1 MLKPLS
7 LPLTKLFMTKK
18 QPLPWSRYIPPGLTL
33 CLGVS
38 LSILAFAL
46 IWNWENRRRDYEFN
60 RRSDDFAIALERQ
73 LNTDLDVILALGDY
87 MRATNKVDRSSFAR
101 FVARPLAIHPSLEIL
116 AWSPRI
122 PNTQRQNYEA
132 KARSKTDPN
141 FQIRERNSLGKIVRA
156 SGRAEYFPVY
166 YVEPLAQN
174 QEALGLDLGSEP
186 AIRAALDQARDT
198 GEMVVSE
205 NIDLI
210 RGDRSQ
216 PGLLTI
222 QPVYQNGSQP
232 STISDRRNLLQGFVL
247 GIFQIKDIFQTSLRG
262 RNTEYLNFY
271 LTNSILKKPNKSI
284 PSIVLP
290 NLEAQ
295 DFPPYLQTNNFG
307 VLYDSSTQTVI
318 SAGPEVEQA
327 AKLNCPIQNNSD
339 SRETPCRLVLK
350 ISGSQW
356 SLYILTTP
364 EFRRTQKHWRS
375 WGSLVMGLLWT
386 LIPVTYML
394 TALSR
399 TTQIEKLAEESSNQA
414 KKLQQAYKQLEL
426 EQAKSEQLLLNV
438 LPAPIAE
445 RLKGDEH
452 NIADTFGAVTV
463 MFADIVGFTEL
474 SSRIS
479 PSELVG
485 VLNDIFSAFD
495 HLADKHGLEK
505 IKTIGDAY
513 MVVGGLPVPHS
524 DHAEAIAEMALDML
538 QEIRR
543 LSVEHNEAFSIRIGI
558 NSGPVIA
565 GVIGLKR
572 FIYDLWGDTVNIAS
586 RMESHGMTGCIQVT
600 AATYELLRQ
609 KYAFEKRGAI
619 QIKGKGY
626 MTTYLLTGRREQKQ
640 SSGGA
645 RERGKFS

>member
-1 MLKPLS
+1 
-7 LPLTKLFMTKK
+7 MTKK
-18 QPLPWSRYIPPGLTL
+18 QPLPWSRRYIPPGLTL
-33 CLGVS
+33 VLGVG

-46 IWNWENRRRDYEFN
+46 IWNWEDRRRDYEFN
-60 RRSDDFAIALERQ
+60 RRIDDIAIALERQ
-73 LNTDLDVILALGDY
+73 INTDLDVILALGDY
-87 MRATNKVDRSSFAR
+87 MRATNQVDRSSFAR
-101 FVARPLAIHPSLEIL
+101 FVARPLAIHYSLQIL
-116 AWSPRI
+116 AWSPRL
-122 PNTQRQNYEA
+122 PDTQRQNYEA
-132 KARSKTDPN
+132 KARSDKDPN
-141 FQIRERNSLGKIVRA
+141 FEITERNSLGKLVTA
-156 SGRAEYFPVY
+156 SQRPEYFPVY

-174 QEALGLDLGSEP
+174 QEALGLDLASSP

-198 GEMVVSE
+198 GEMVVTK
-205 NIDLI
+205 NINLVA
-210 RGDRSQ
+210 GDRSEL
-216 PGLLTI
+216 GLLAI
-222 QPVYQNGSQP
+222 QPVYQNGTQP
-232 STISDRRNLLQGFVL
+232 STIGDRHKLLQGFVL
-247 GIFQIKDIFQTSLRG
+247 GVFQVKDIFQTSLKG
-262 RNTEYLNFY
+262 RNTEYMNFY
-271 LTNSILKKPNKSI
+271 LTNTTSEQQNKSI
-284 PSIVLP
+284 SSTASPHLPANNSRPS
-290 NLEAQ
+290 
-295 DFPPYLQTNNFG
+295 LQTNNFA
-307 VLYDSSTQTVI
+307 VLYDSSSQKVI
-318 SAGPEVEQA
+318 PAGPQIEQA
-327 AKLNCPIQNNSD
+327 ANLNCPIQSNSA
-339 SRETPCRLVLK
+339 SSETACRLLLN
-350 ISGSQW
+350 ISGRQW
-356 SLYILTTP
+356 SLYVLTTP

-375 WGSLVMGLLWT
+375 WGSLIMGLLWT

-399 TTQIEKLAEESSNQA
+399 TRQIEKLAEESSNQA

-438 LPAPIAE
+438 LPAPIAQ
-445 RLKGDEH
+445 RLKRDEH

-513 MVVGGLPVPHS
+513 MVVGGLPVAHP

-609 KYAFEKRGAI
+609 KYLFEKRGAI

-626 MTTYLLTGRREQKQ
+626 MTTYLLTGRGEGDRGR
-640 SSGGA
+640 GGA
-645 RERGKFS
+645 RERRRGGAGDSGRGEA